1 MSELDELKR
10 MIRIGWS
17 LNDSPAFVA
26 NGMSH
31 ELQDE
36 IQRTIDSIRDDLV
49 PTFDVNQRVT
59 FLTLSSE
66 FEYAFGIQDRQAIS
80 QLGDTLATYGVT
92 RQLAEWKTARSTPW
106 LKLERWPE
114 PGQTWIASATND
126 QERAELMRRQI
137 WALMAVAFYGQF
149 VDGHIDSAIDDLRK
163 IETIIRSELRPL
175 WHGKSYGSQERCNEF
190 LAQAHRTRGESGDY
204 EESEKRFSM
213 AQEFADLRLSQELKE
228 AEEKKKTSDRVAMA
242 QEALQYGAICTAR
255 VLGGLGRLSTLQ
267 GRLTRARQLFLS
279 AKTLLIP
286 VSHARLRDV
295 IDSHLEIV
303 ERRLLLPRSKDWQK
317 ALAALEKRYQQFARL
332 PNQNDTGPDEAG
344 NGLAD
349 IDGARRCSAEL
360 ARAYLDEAEDTLD
373 SLDRRSVLA
382 TATTWIERLKQ
393 TDGDNPGRATFR
405 AHLFAANAALLELP
419 PDIVKAEQELTAAQ
433 QMNQRHFR
441 LDYAGIDRVEPMLTE
456 GALLGAKLGPLDQVT
471 SSKLEITKHP
481 IATFEAIRESASLAR
496 DTRLE
501 AEALLR
507 LAAIEYRLGLISEAT
522 AHLNAR
528 DAYVPFIQD
537 GAHDALM
544 MRILREPSFKPSFLY
559 PGWKWDKTM
568 ADKAELHLSILAFR
582 QTHNVRR
589 AAATLGINET
599 TLRSRLRD
607 AGILPP

>member
-1 MSELDELKR
+1 MVLPLRCGNFSAPNALRIPLDFHFTRGFERAMSELDELKR

-213 AQEFADLRLSQELKE
+213 AQEFADLRLSQ
-228 AEEKKKTSDRVAMA
+228 AAVIFWAW
-242 QEALQYGAICTAR
+242 
-255 VLGGLGRLSTLQ
+255 RLSF
-267 GRLTRARQLFLS
+267 FLDAISS
-279 AKTLLIP
+279 APYLPIGHFP
-286 VSHARLRDV
+286 ALR
-295 IDSHLEIV
+295 
-303 ERRLLLPRSKDWQK
+303 K
-317 ALAALEKRYQQFARL
+317 
-332 PNQNDTGPDEAG
+332 
-344 NGLAD
+344 
-349 IDGARRCSAEL
+349 
-360 ARAYLDEAEDTLD
+360 
-373 SLDRRSVLA
+373 
-382 TATTWIERLKQ
+382 
-393 TDGDNPGRATFR
+393 
-405 AHLFAANAALLELP
+405 
-419 PDIVKAEQELTAAQ
+419 
-433 QMNQRHFR
+433 
-441 LDYAGIDRVEPMLTE
+441 
-456 GALLGAKLGPLDQVT
+456 
-471 SSKLEITKHP
+471 
-481 IATFEAIRESASLAR
+481 
-496 DTRLE
+496 
-501 AEALLR
+501 
-507 LAAIEYRLGLISEAT
+507 
-522 AHLNAR
+522 
-528 DAYVPFIQD
+528 
-537 GAHDALM
+537 
-544 MRILREPSFKPSFLY
+544 
-559 PGWKWDKTM
+559 
-568 ADKAELHLSILAFR
+568 
-582 QTHNVRR
+582 
-589 AAATLGINET
+589 
-599 TLRSRLRD
+599 
-607 AGILPP
+607 